1 MLCLASVI
9 ADMKRFTLIFSRW
22 PWFSFEISLLP
33 CVKAVLGGKQCVL
46 PKTCVPALL
55 SSCGSVAHVFA
66 SETIQ
71 IFYSDARDCIVNFT
85 GKHHTA
91 SERVLSVLPGLFCI
105 DFLIYLRIGETS
117 FSQTWLE
124 LYSVSHSIS
133 RTKSFNPLRKGY
145 FILSRNASADSH
157 IQEAFRFSFVI
168 ICVLGNALAKST
180 FELCCAI
187 NLLKHFESTLKSTG
201 SPI

>member
-1 MLCLASVI
+1 MSSPKPVCQ
-9 ADMKRFTLIFSRW
+9 
-22 PWFSFEISLLP
+22 PSFPPVALLP
-33 CVKAVLGGKQCVL
+33 M
-46 PKTCVPALL
+46 
-55 SSCGSVAHVFA
+55 FA